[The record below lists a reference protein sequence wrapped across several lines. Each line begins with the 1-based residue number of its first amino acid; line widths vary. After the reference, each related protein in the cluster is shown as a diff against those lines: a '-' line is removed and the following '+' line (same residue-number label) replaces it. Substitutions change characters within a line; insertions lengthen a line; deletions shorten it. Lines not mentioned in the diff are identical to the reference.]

1 MVSAEQ
7 MQTALR
13 YIGTATREGA
23 NLRLGGNRA
32 RTDSGGFYVE
42 PTIFDNLAPTAT
54 LAREEVF
61 GPVLGIMTFD
71 QPADAIQLA
80 NDTVFGLAAGLWT
93 RDINLAHKSARALK
107 AGLVWVNGWDS
118 CDITMPFGGFKQSG
132 FGRDRSLHAL
142 HKYAD
147 LKSISITLT

>member
-1 MVSAEQ
+1 MVLAE
-7 MQTALR
+7 T
-13 YIGTATREGA
+13 
-23 NLRLGGNRA
+23 
-32 RTDSGGFYVE
+32 GGFYVE
-42 PTIFDNLAPTAT
+42 PTIFDGLSAGST

-61 GPVLGIMTFD
+61 GPVLGVIAFK
-71 QPADAIQLA
+71 DAAEAVRIA
-80 NDTVFGLAAGLWT
+80 NDTVYGLAAGLWT
-93 RDINLAHKSARALK
+93 ANLDRAMVTARQLR

-147 LKSISITLT
+147 LKAVTFTLRENNP